1 MIIPA
6 LSRDL
11 CTTFSK
17 KMKNYFGGNPNEKMF
32 TVSGSSVES
41 YKYLFKWMQ
50 SCVDGNKVQK
60 LADPDMSAGDEP
72 FIKLANILDA
82 ISFLDI
88 GSTLYNQA
96 FKRVLQLARQ
106 NVMTID
112 EIDYYLRSYQ
122 ASGVG
127 LVNENGE
134 PLPAMISVPVE
145 SVAYGFHARKFDR
158 DEDYKDA
165 IGELREEYKKFGFD
179 SMLEEKIMAVPDE
192 IAAAIQ
198 AAKDRKARI
207 AAEEAEKRGGSG
219 DYAGEGGDGYGADQS
234 YGGGGG
240 GGYDDTYNTSTT
252 AKQSTGDWDSTP
264 APAANNS
271 EWDISNDN
279 ATTQRGSSDET
290 GGQWDEEMNQVA
302 AAKPVDEGW

>member
-1 MIIPA
+1 MILPA

-17 KMKNYFGGNPNEKMF
+17 KMKNYFGRNPNEKMF

-41 YKYLFKWMQ
+41 YKYLFAWMQ
-50 SCVDGNKVQK
+50 SCVDGNKIQK
-60 LADPDMSAGDEP
+60 LADPVMNAGDEP
-72 FIKLANILDA
+72 FIKLANTLDA

-88 GSTLYNQA
+88 GSLYNQA
-96 FKRVLQLARQ
+96 FKRVVQLAQRH
-106 NVMTID
+106 VMTIS
-112 EIDYYLRSYQ
+112 EIDYYLRNYLD
-122 ASGVG
+122 SGVG
-127 LVNENGE
+127 LVNEDGE
-134 PLPAMISVPVE
+134 PLPAMIAVPVE
-145 SVAYGFHARKFDR
+145 SVAYGFHARKFDH
-158 DEDYKDA
+158 DQDYKDE
-165 IGELREEYKKFGFD
+165 IGDLRDTYKNIGFD

-198 AAKDRKARI
+198 ASKDRKARM
-207 AAEEAEKRGGSG
+207 EAEKAAKEGGNG

-234 YGGGGG
+234 YGGGDD
-240 GGYDDTYNTSTT
+240 GGYDNSYATT
-252 AKQSTGDWDSTP
+252 NVKQSTGDWDSTP